1 VQQPKNN
8 KMRKTLLII
17 PTIIAVAIFFYPTI
31 SNSNST
37 GSPGGK
43 TGSPTDAGNCKG
55 CHTDAQTGQ
64 GAEITTDIPSTGY
77 TPGNT
82 YTITAML
89 NLGVGS
95 GDPKGFEVTCEENA
109 TNTKAGLF
117 GASDP
122 TNTQLKNN
130 GTAVTHTTAGNSLNT
145 WDFTWEAPIE
155 GTGDITFYG
164 AFIEASY
171 PIGANDGDL
180 FNSTTESFSEEIV
193 NSTINLSSKKQF
205 TYNSFTK
212 IIKVIDNSNL
222 SVFSLEG
229 KLVLSSNKKHTN
241 LSHLPNGTYI
251 IKSDNNS
258 QKIFI
263 H

>member
-1 VQQPKNN
+1 MK
-8 KMRKTLLII
+8 KTLLII

-64 GAEITTDIPSTGY
+64 GAEITTNIPSTGY

-130 GTAVTHTTAGNSLNT
+130 GTAVTHTTTGNSMNT
-145 WDFTWEAPIE
+145 WSFNWVAPIA

-164 AFIEASY
+164 AFIEADD
-171 PIGANDGDL
+171 PMGNQGDL
-180 FNSTTESFSEEIV
+180 FNEATLSINESVV
-193 NSTINLSSKKQF
+193 NSTINLLKESDF
-205 TYNSFTK
+205 TFNSVNKT
-212 IIKVIDNSNL
+212 IEVIDNSDL
-222 SVFSLEG
+222 SVFNLEG

>member
-1 VQQPKNN
+1 
-8 KMRKTLLII
+8 MRKTLLII

-43 TGSPTDAGNCKG
+43 TGSPVDVGNCMG
-55 CHTDAQTGQ
+55 CHTDALQGQ
-64 GAEITTDIPSTGY
+64 GAEITTDIPLTGY

-130 GTAVTHTTAGNSLNT
+130 GTAVTHTTAGNSMNT
-145 WDFTWEAPIE
+145 WNFNWVAPIA

-164 AFIEASY
+164 AFIEADY
-171 PIGANDGDL
+171 PMGNQGDL
-180 FNSTTESFSEEIV
+180 FNEATLSINESVV
-193 NSTINLSSKKQF
+193 NSTINLLKENDFTFNSVSK
-205 TYNSFTK
+205 T
-212 IIKVIDNSNL
+212 IEVIDNSDL